1 MGGRVVVVG
10 GGALGSL
17 LAAKLSAGS
26 AKVSILPSRSPEKC
40 RVLAEQGI
48 RVEGLSSVH
57 AFVDVLC
64 APRALP
70 ADTSAVLLAIK
81 DVGRG
86 VEDVAARLASP
97 NFVPDAAVVVSCM
110 NGIRALGVLERHGLS
125 TDRTAAMVSALGA
138 TLLDTGRVRHVGNG
152 PSYLGTHSS
161 SPRTREAL
169 ARLTETLRASGFP
182 VEVLGSE
189 QELDRA
195 LWRKLAVNAAINPL
209 TALHGVL
216 NGEVLARADLA
227 DLARQLCEEVAVV
240 AAASG
245 RRLTAQEAWAAV
257 TEAAERTAGNRS
269 SMLQDMKGGRPLEL
283 QAINGAVVE
292 EAEAS
297 GVGDQVPVNR
307 RIIDLVTQAAASRN

>member
-1 MGGRVVVVG
+1 MGGVIHTSISRFG
-10 GGALGSL
+10 WPRCESTTPCR
-17 LAAKLSAGS
+17 LS
-26 AKVSILPSRSPEKC
+26 
-40 RVLAEQGI
+40 
-48 RVEGLSSVH
+48 
-57 AFVDVLC
+57 
-64 APRALP
+64 
-70 ADTSAVLLAIK
+70 
-81 DVGRG
+81 
-86 VEDVAARLASP
+86 
-97 NFVPDAAVVVSCM
+97 
-110 NGIRALGVLERHGLS
+110 
-125 TDRTAAMVSALGA
+125 
-138 TLLDTGRVRHVGNG
+138 
-152 PSYLGTHSS
+152 
-161 SPRTREAL
+161 RTREAL

-292 EAEAS
+292 EAEVTALPCACAI
-297 GVGDQVPVNR
+297 VGGYVCETGEAAPACPR
-307 RIIDLVTQAAASRN
+307 RRAGWATKCR

>member
-1 MGGRVVVVG
+1 MDAEMGGRVVVVG

-161 SPRTREAL
+161 SPRCDRLCCWESGWAASSTPPSRGLDGRGVNQRLPAVSPGL
-169 ARLTETLRASGFP
+169 ARPLRGSRRLCGPRASRWKCWGAN
-182 VEVLGSE
+182 
-189 QELDRA
+189 RN
-195 LWRKLAVNAAINPL
+195 W
-209 TALHGVL
+209 TALFG
-216 NGEVLARADLA
+216 
-227 DLARQLCEEVAVV
+227 
-240 AAASG
+240 AS
-245 RRLTAQEAWAAV
+245 
-257 TEAAERTAGNRS
+257 S
-269 SMLQDMKGGRPLEL
+269 P
-283 QAINGAVVE
+283 
-292 EAEAS
+292 
-297 GVGDQVPVNR
+297 
-307 RIIDLVTQAAASRN
+307 